1 MKTKALVLA
10 LIVTATLALL
20 GVASS
25 HVGIQIGGGPSPSME
40 KVVEMIVRLAESK
53 QSEQVK
59 MAAFGAIEAVARA
72 SRSDGNTI
80 SGASIKMGESSLEQ
94 SGAAIKIN

>member
-1 MKTKALVLA
+1 MKTKTIVLTLVTVLA
-10 LIVTATLALL
+10 LLL

-59 MAAFGAIEAVARA
+59 MAAFRAIEAVSRA
-72 SRSDGNTI
+72 SQSNSNTI

-94 SGAAIKIN
+94 SGAGIKIN